1 MLRPCLAVHA
11 LIKGAQMA
19 KNWIQ
24 DMHMKK
30 GSFTKQADKAGKSV
44 GEMAKAHKGDS
55 GVTGKRAR
63 LALVLK
69 GLNK

>member
-1 MLRPCLAVHA
+1 MANW
-11 LIKGAQMA
+11 IKGAIS
-19 KNWIQ
+19 KP
-24 DMHMKK
+24 